1 MLTDDCVTSIQ
12 LSSEVQL
19 LVVVVMG
26 EEGGKIG
33 VAQLVLFVNCVPP
46 HLLGTSNIILATIAN
61 LWLADMNGANG
72 VAIGPASST
81 MKSNG

>member
-1 MLTDDCVTSIQ
+1 M
-12 LSSEVQL
+12 
-19 LVVVVMG
+19 
-26 EEGGKIG
+26 
-33 VAQLVLFVNCVPP
+33 AQLVLFVNCVPP